1 MIHITDN
8 ASKQIVKLLAKHNL
22 AGGGLRVGIKAGG
35 CSGFEYTFSWEAG
48 PRDADQVFESP
59 NGARVFVD
67 PKSFRLIAGT
77 ELDYDTSLLSKGF
90 LFQNPNAKSTCGCGH
105 SFSV

>member
-35 CSGFEYTFSWEAG
+35 CSGFEYTFSWEAA
-48 PRDADQVFESP
+48 PREADQVFEGP

-67 PKSFRLIAGT
+67 PKSLRLIAGT
-77 ELDYDTSLLSKGF
+77 ELDYDTGLMSKGF